1 MISIPIPAHANR
13 NVVCWRFAYRRL
25 GRTLRNRVREIA
37 EAEVSN
43 LPVDTRLSLTIPD
56 LP

>member
-13 NVVCWRFAYRRL
+13 NVVCWRVAYRRL